1 MALDAPVKPERLREA
16 VGVAAQIHDW
26 QVSERPDGLL
36 LTRSVRGKH
45 QMSVLF
51 SGETQGYTLRYVSS
65 LNLLYSEHDRTGRPA
80 RVIHHHYNVWVRE
93 LAAGV
98 NSALRLN

>member
-1 MALDAPVKPERLREA
+1 M
-16 VGVAAQIHDW
+16 
-26 QVSERPDGLL
+26 SERPDGLL

-45 QMSVLF
+45 DVSVLV
-51 SGETQGYTLRYVSS
+51 SADAQGYTVHYVSS
-65 LNLLYSEHDRTGRPA
+65 RNLLYSDHDRNGRPA
-80 RVIHHHYNVWVRE
+80 RVIHHNYNAWVRE